1 MSHAPITND
10 KPAAPVNDETKPLPR
25 TKRRQLIIDVLAIA
39 VVDLL
44 LAEREHVR
52 GEHRATTC

>member
-10 KPAAPVNDETKPLPR
+10 RPAAPVGDGTKPLPR
-25 TKRRQLIIDVLAIA
+25 EERRQVIVEVLAIA

-44 LAEREHVR
+44 LAERKHVR
-52 GEHRATTC
+52 GEYEAANH